1 MKMKRV
7 LAIAAV
13 AAATLTA
20 GTSAV
25 ATNGQAPK
33 GLTAE
38 AEAFTKVDRNTQWD
52 QVQKLKLDFPT
63 FHPQGM
69 SLVGDKI
76 FLSSVEILE
85 PTVRYPSPVDGYDR
99 TTGKGRGHVFVL
111 DRQGKLLKDIV
122 LGEDTI
128 YHPGGTDFD
137 GENVWVPVAEY
148 RPNSSSIVYTI
159 DPDTYQVTEQFREAD
174 HVGGVVADRKTNR
187 ISGVSW
193 GSRKLFTWNS
203 QGALL
208 GTQANPS
215 HFIDYQDCEYAG
227 AGHQLCSGVT
237 GLKTADGKPFELG
250 GLALTDLADGTIIH
264 EVPFQKFSTAGH
276 SMTRNPVA
284 LESDGGV
291 LRLFAAPDDGEEAA
305 GTELFVFEA
314 RP

>member
-1 MKMKRV
+1 MKRV
-7 LAIAAV
+7 LAITAIAV
-13 AAATLTA
+13 AALTA

-25 ATNGQAPK
+25 ATTGQTAK
-33 GLTAE
+33 DLTPA
-38 AEAFTKVDRNTQWD
+38 AEAFMKVDRNTAWQ
-52 QVQKLKLDFPT
+52 QVQKIKLDFPT

-99 TTGKGRGHVFVL
+99 STGKGRGHVFVL
-111 DRQGKLLKDIV
+111 NRQGKLLKDIIV
-122 LGEDTI
+122 GEGSV

-148 RPNSSSIVYTI
+148 RPNSHSIVYTI
-159 DPDTYQVTEQFREAD
+159 NPETYEVTEQFRQAD

-203 QGALL
+203 EGKLL

-227 AGHQLCSGVT
+227 GGHQLCSGVT
-237 GLKTADGKPFELG
+237 NLKTAGGAPFELG
-250 GLALTDLADGTIIH
+250 GLALTGLQDGNVVH

-276 SMTRNPVA
+276 SITRNPVA
-284 LESDGGV
+284 LESDGDV
-291 LRLFAAPDDGEEAA
+291 LRMFAAPDDGEEPA
-305 GTELFVFEA
+305 GTELFIFEA

>member
-1 MKMKRV
+1 M
-7 LAIAAV
+7 
-13 AAATLTA
+13 
-20 GTSAV
+20 
-25 ATNGQAPK
+25 
-33 GLTAE
+33 E
-38 AEAFTKVDRNTQWD
+38 

-63 FHPQGM
+63 YHPQGM

-76 FLSSVEILE
+76 FLSSVEIIE

-111 DRQGKLLKDIV
+111 DRQGNLLKDIV

-137 GENVWVPVAEY
+137 GEKIWVPVAEY

-159 DPDTYQVTEQFREAD
+159 DPDTYEVTEQFRQAD

-187 ISGVSW
+187 VSGVSW
-193 GSRKLFTWNS
+193 GSRKLFTWNR

-208 GTQANPS
+208 GSQANPS

-237 GLKTADGKPFELG
+237 GLKTADGNPFELG
-250 GLALTDLADGTIIH
+250 GLALTDLSDGRIAH

-276 SMTRNPVA
+276 SVTRNPVA
-284 LESDGGV
+284 LESDGDV
-291 LRLFAAPDDGEEAA
+291 LRLFAAPDDGEENA
-305 GTELFVFEA
+305 GTELIIFEA